1 MDIVLGWNLYCKI
14 IGSILSKTDQMI
26 VESQYVSDRLKCLI
40 DFMIEPKKITE
51 NISYYIN
58 F

>member
-26 VESQYVSDRLKCLI
+26 VESQYVFDRLECLI

-51 NISYYIN
+51 HISY
-58 F
+58 